1 MGALLVGRSS
11 SGINGLVILPG
22 VIDADYE
29 GQIHI
34 IAYTLQ
40 PPLTIQKGTRVA
52 QLVVIQRHEA
62 TPCSTSLNREG
73 KGFGSTGNHVV
84 SLVQQL
90 HQRPQLAITI
100 TYGGQSILLTCMTDT
115 GADVTIFSRK
125 LWPKSWPLHPA
136 TEAVQGVAGGQTPLQ
151 SVNPVQLK
159 FPEGQVLTLLPYVMP
174 LPTALRGLI
183 GRDVLSQL
191 GATVNI
197 PHFP

>member
-62 TPCSTSLNREG
+62 TP
-73 KGFGSTGNHVV
+73 
-84 SLVQQL
+84 
-90 HQRPQLAITI
+90 
-100 TYGGQSILLTCMTDT
+100 
-115 GADVTIFSRK
+115 
-125 LWPKSWPLHPA
+125 
-136 TEAVQGVAGGQTPLQ
+136 
-151 SVNPVQLK
+151 
-159 FPEGQVLTLLPYVMP
+159 
-174 LPTALRGLI
+174 
-183 GRDVLSQL
+183 
-191 GATVNI
+191 
-197 PHFP
+197 